1 MLANQVALS
10 LFFLYFVLMS
20 DKLSG
25 VINCS
30 LQKFLKDNIL
40 VRHIM
45 ILFSIYL
52 FTFIMKWYNVDK
64 IRIIE
69 TFKTL
74 EKEEDY
80 LETNIKENKKY
91 LISSFIYSVIIYI
104 IFILSTKN
112 EGIFLVLFLLGAI
125 ILVFGTILTK
135 SINPK
140 IYDDINSNY
149 FITQN
154 NLEIYKNKYKNSP
167 KTVEILARY
176 HNIMSSIGLLLFLLL
191 IIGVYCY
198 YIKQYEDHKKNWSW
212 LIFFFG
218 NNKCESL

>member
-30 LQKFLKDNIL
+30 LQKFLKDNIF

-45 ILFSIYL
+45 ILLSIYL

-69 TFKTL
+69 TF

-80 LETNIKENKKY
+80 LDVNIKENKKY
-91 LISSFIYSVIIYI
+91 LITSFI
-104 IFILSTKN
+104 T
-112 EGIFLVLFLLGAI
+112 
-125 ILVFGTILTK
+125 
-135 SINPK
+135 
-140 IYDDINSNY
+140 
-149 FITQN
+149 
-154 NLEIYKNKYKNSP
+154 
-167 KTVEILARY
+167 
-176 HNIMSSIGLLLFLLL
+176 
-191 IIGVYCY
+191 
-198 YIKQYEDHKKNWSW
+198 
-212 LIFFFG
+212 
-218 NNKCESL
+218 

>member
-45 ILFSIYL
+45 ILLSIYL
-52 FTFIMKWYNVDK
+52 FTFVMKWYNVDK

-69 TFKTL
+69 TF

-80 LETNIKENKKY
+80 LDVNIKENKKY
-91 LISSFIYSVIIYI
+91 LITSFIYSILIYI

-112 EGIFLVLFLLGAI
+112 EGMFLVLFLLGAI

-149 FITQN
+149 FITSN
-154 NLEIYKNKYKNSP
+154 NLEIYKNKYKNSQ

-176 HNIMSSIGLLLFLLL
+176 HNIMSTIGILLL
-191 IIGVYCY
+191 ILLLVGVYCY

-212 LIFFFG
+212 LVFFFG
-218 NNKCESL
+218 NNKCGSL

>member
-45 ILFSIYL
+45 ILLSIYL

-69 TFKTL
+69 TF

-80 LETNIKENKKY
+80 LDVNIKENKKY
-91 LISSFIYSVIIYI
+91 LITSFI
-104 IFILSTKN
+104 F
-112 EGIFLVLFLLGAI
+112 
-125 ILVFGTILTK
+125 
-135 SINPK
+135 
-140 IYDDINSNY
+140 
-149 FITQN
+149 
-154 NLEIYKNKYKNSP
+154 
-167 KTVEILARY
+167 
-176 HNIMSSIGLLLFLLL
+176 
-191 IIGVYCY
+191 C
-198 YIKQYEDHKKNWSW
+198 
-212 LIFFFG
+212 
-218 NNKCESL
+218 C

>member
-30 LQKFLKDNIL
+30 LQKFLKDNIF

-45 ILFSIYL
+45 ILLSIYL

-69 TFKTL
+69 TF

-80 LETNIKENKKY
+80 LDVNIKENKKY
-91 LISSFIYSVIIYI
+91 LITSFIYSILIYI

-112 EGIFLVLFLLGAI
+112 EGMFLVLFLLGAI

-149 FITQN
+149 FITSN
-154 NLEIYKNKYKNSP
+154 NLENYKKKYKNSQ
-167 KTVEILARY
+167 KTVEMLGRY
-176 HNIMSSIGLLLFLLL
+176 HNIMSTIGILLL
-191 IIGVYCY
+191 ILLLVGVYCY

>member
-45 ILFSIYL
+45 ILLSIYL

-69 TFKTL
+69 TF

-80 LETNIKENKKY
+80 LDVNIKENKKY
-91 LISSFIYSVIIYI
+91 LITSFIYSILIYI

-112 EGIFLVLFLLGAI
+112 EGMFLVLFLLGAI

-149 FITQN
+149 FITSN
-154 NLEIYKNKYKNSP
+154 NLETYKKKYKNSQ
-167 KTVEILARY
+167 KTLEMLARY
-176 HNIMSSIGLLLFLLL
+176 HNIMSTIGILLL
-191 IIGVYCY
+191 ILLLVGVYCY

-218 NNKCESL
+218 NNKCGSL